1 MKGSFCLYDFMRER
15 AQNIRERREL
25 KSEYT
30 TAMDMPIDVHEA
42 ICNRMVGSL
51 LPLYTQLP
59 PIRIAKC
66 TQEYLTFKK
75 VWNHRIYDT
84 IELYGLYY
92 TYSMDIFDWL
102 RFQLPYKIDINAI
115 LSINKALYNEAKFIN
130 RTITKRAFGLID
142 LCHGLD
148 DDAIRLKE
156 IDILNLYFFI
166 KTKKQPTTWKKKIYN
181 PKKWDEYMNLLR
193 S

>member
-1 MKGSFCLYDFMRER
+1 MRAR
-15 AQNIRERREL
+15 AQNIRLRREL

-30 TAMDMPIDVHEA
+30 TAKDMPIDVHEA
-42 ICNRMVGSL
+42 ICNRMVGSFL
-51 LPLYTQLP
+51 SLDTQLP

-102 RFQLPYKIDINAI
+102 QFQIPYRIDKEAI
-115 LSINKALYNEAKFIN
+115 LSINKALYEEAKLVN
-130 RTITKRAFGLID
+130 RNVTKHAFSIVYPYF
-142 LCHGLD
+142 CGLD
-148 DDAIRLKE
+148 DDAARLKE
-156 IDILNLYFFI
+156 IDILNLYFFV

>member
-1 MKGSFCLYDFMRER
+1 MMTFYEMMRER
-15 AQNIRERREL
+15 ARIIRERREL

-30 TAMDMPIDVHEA
+30 TVHNMPIDVHEA
-42 ICNRMVGSL
+42 ICMRMVGSRL
-51 LPLYTQLP
+51 SYDTPLP

-66 TQEYLTFKK
+66 TQKYLTFRK

-84 IELYGLYY
+84 IKLYDLYY

-102 RFQLPYKIDINAI
+102 RFQMPYKIDKEAI
-115 LSINKALYNEAKFIN
+115 ISINKALYKEAKHISRN
-130 RTITKRAFGLID
+130 VTKHAFGILFPYF
-142 LCHGLD
+142 CGLD
-148 DDAIRLKE
+148 DDAVRLKE
-156 IDILNLYFFI
+156 IDILNLYFFV
-166 KTKKQPTTWKKKIYN
+166 KTKKQPTTWKRKIYN

>member
-1 MKGSFCLYDFMRER
+1 MRER
-15 AQNIRERREL
+15 AQNIRLRREL

-42 ICNRMVGSL
+42 ICNRMVGSFL
-51 LPLYTQLP
+51 SLDTQLP

-102 RFQLPYKIDINAI
+102 RFQLPRKIDRKAI
-115 LSINKALYNEAKFIN
+115 LSINEALYKEVKIIN
-130 RTITKRAFGLID
+130 RNVTKHAFD
-142 LCHGLD
+142 LVCPNQIYSLD
-148 DDAIRLKE
+148 GDAARLKE